1 MNSREDPGGFEASP
15 TSGATKRKPP
25 EGFEPPTCSS
35 FGAGVLRLHIR
46 NCRSAGLS
54 YGGAT
59 ARKSFHAIKI
69 PRRLRRGRQC

>member
-35 FGAGVLRLHIR
+35 FGAGVFA
-46 NCRSAGLS
+46 CT
-54 YGGAT
+54 YET
-59 ARKSFHAIKI
+59 AAL
-69 PRRLRRGRQC
+69 PG